1 MTPPRAPYAGGP
13 ARRRT
18 RDSPAGGR
26 RPDAGRVRP
35 CGHRPAGDAGTVG
48 VELVTGLAGPA
59 DRLCPQFTAEQAATL
74 AAAAAAGAARAVRA
88 LPGRARAAVPLEWAL
103 AGIRRRRG
111 PALLVAAETPQL
123 SPDLLTGAIGL
134 LDDFDA
140 VLGPTTGDGWWAFG
154 LREPAHAPL
163 GPSTGLGSLTVAA
176 LRLGL
181 RVAMLPTLH
190 GLCDG
195 ADVRP
200 VAARC
205 PAGSLFAATAV
216 RLAHQVTPAQP

>member
-1 MTPPRAPYAGGP
+1 MTPPRAPHAGGP

-35 CGHRPAGDAGTVG
+35 CGPRPATGAGGVG

-59 DRLCPQFTAEQAATL
+59 DRLRPQYSCEQATTL
-74 AAAAAAGAARAVRA
+74 ASAAAADTIRAVRA
-88 LPGRARAAVPLEWAL
+88 VPCRARAAVPLEWAF
-103 AGIRRRRG
+103 AGTRRRSG
-111 PALLVAAETPQL
+111 PALLVSTEVPQL
-123 SPDLLTGAIGL
+123 SPDLLSGAIGL
-134 LDDFDA
+134 LGDFDA

-154 LREPAHAPL
+154 LREPAHAVL
-163 GPSTGLGSLTVAA
+163 GASTGLGSLTVAA

-190 GLCDG
+190 GLSTG

-200 VAARC
+200 VAAHC
-205 PAGSLFAATAV
+205 PAGSLFAAAV
-216 RLAHQVTPAQP
+216 ARLAYNALPQG

>member
-1 MTPPRAPYAGGP
+1 MTPPRAPHAGGP

-35 CGHRPAGDAGTVG
+35 CVPRPAGVPGAVG

-59 DRLCPQFTAEQAATL
+59 ERLCPQYTPEQAAEL
-74 AAAAAAGAARAVRA
+74 ARAAAADTARAVRA
-88 LPGRARAAVPLEWAL
+88 RPGPARVAVPLEWAL
-103 AGIRRRRG
+103 AGIRRRPG
-111 PALLVAAETPQL
+111 PALLVATEVPQL
-123 SPDLLTGAIGL
+123 SPDLLTDAIGL

-154 LREPAHAPL
+154 LREPARAAL
-163 GPSTGLGSLTVAA
+163 GPSTGLGALTVAA

-190 GLCDG
+190 GLCTG

-205 PAGSLFAATAV
+205 PAGSLFAAVAT
-216 RLAHQVTPAQP
+216 RLALTTQG